1 MDAGFLYP
9 GHMETEIATL
19 HHYINIWHLQSTV
32 GCKIAG
38 TVTVSV
44 FIDIYI
50 SIIYTSLL
58 EELLCMLNNSHLFM
72 HILDI
77 GSRKSG
83 R

>member
-1 MDAGFLYP
+1 MWIKDGDRVKKVAAGFLHP

-32 GCKIAG
+32 GCRIAG

-50 SIIYTSLL
+50 SIVYYLYIIVKGAAMYAS
-58 EELLCMLNNSHLFM
+58 
-72 HILDI
+72 
-77 GSRKSG
+77 
-83 R
+83 